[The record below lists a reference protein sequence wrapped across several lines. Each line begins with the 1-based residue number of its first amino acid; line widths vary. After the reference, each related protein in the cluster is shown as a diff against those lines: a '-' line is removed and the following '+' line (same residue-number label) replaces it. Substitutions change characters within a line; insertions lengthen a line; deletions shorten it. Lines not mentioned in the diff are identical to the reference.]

1 MAVAIRPLSIVLR
14 TSKIPLRH
22 RCNNN
27 GFTRSKADLFSTTT
41 ASFRAIRPESN
52 APSSKQRET
61 PKTPPKLLFAVDDG
75 SDAFDV
81 SYRHLE
87 GLMTKY
93 SQRLKAVIYPYVPP
107 RKTRSAEYKKPRE
120 TVEERAKEYRKGLLK
135 SLNLLKTN
143 KQSCLQSAESRLLK
157 YWRSLDMHRPQNSK
171 DAVERAKAI
180 LANDNAGRLVSRWIG
195 RTYVHRSLDHFS
207 LSNPSARHC
216 LSIAMHIL
224 VGAGEWRRLDQ
235 WLRDTAKKPDQ
246 GDHAANKRL
255 QLRCHLITGMAQ
267 AIRLWEPD
275 VYSSD
280 SSDFL
285 KLCMKRLGQNMD
297 IAPLVKRAFEERNR
311 LAPANEFLNIQ
322 NMLSHSRHGLHE
334 LVGALELQMAV
345 FEMYRLGRFAS
356 PWEFKDLMRNI
367 HANIRHPLRL
377 GYQPPDMFFRMRTL
391 ANDCTELL
399 SKRGETEVANEV
411 LRLTNEVYI
420 S

>member
-52 APSSKQRET
+52 APSSKQREM
-61 PKTPPKLLFAVDDG
+61 PKILFAVDDEL
-75 SDAFDV
+75 DAFDV
-81 SYRHLE
+81 PYRHLE
-87 GLMTKY
+87 SLMTKY
-93 SQRLKAVIYPYVPP
+93 SHCLEAVIYPYAPP
-107 RKTRSAEYKKPRE
+107 RQARSARYKKARKTTE
-120 TVEERAKEYRKGLLK
+120 GSAKKYRRGFLYSLQLLDAAK
-135 SLNLLKTN
+135 
-143 KQSCLQSAESRLLK
+143 CGYLQSAKRVQSAEHLLLK

-195 RTYVHRSLDHFS
+195 RNYVSKCVDHFS

-235 WLRDTAKKPDQ
+235 WLRDIAKKPDQ

-255 QLRCHLITGMAQ
+255 QL
-267 AIRLWEPD
+267 
-275 VYSSD
+275 SSG
-280 SSDFL
+280 FL
-285 KLCMKRLGQNMD
+285 KRCMERLGQNLD

-311 LAPANEFLNIQ
+311 LGPVREFVNIQ
-322 NMLSHSRHGLHE
+322 YMLSLSRYGLHE
-334 LVGALELQMAV
+334 LIGALELQMAV
-345 FEMYRLGRFAS
+345 FEMYRPDRLSS
-356 PWEFKDLMRNI
+356 PGNSRI
-367 HANIRHPLRL
+367 
-377 GYQPPDMFFRMRTL
+377 
-391 ANDCTELL
+391 
-399 SKRGETEVANEV
+399 
-411 LRLTNEVYI
+411 
-420 S
+420 